1 MLLAGALV
9 LAGWIAVDAARGRGV
24 WTAVGRYVADLASR
38 AGPTR
43 DLGRAVREAVGVVPK
58 RPITLRVWDYWAPS
72 TTEDFAKYFNEL
84 EARFEASHPDVDVVY
99 QSVPF
104 GFVEQKL
111 ATGMI
116 GERPPDV
123 FQCSVWWAQAMYARG
138 TLLRLND
145 YIDRTP
151 GLQDD
156 QFFRA
161 ALYHNRDHGDIYG
174 IPQIFDANCLMWNLD
189 RIEAKLDQTK
199 AKLDQTKA
207 KLDQAKA
214 EQDRIKAEQD
224 WVKAKR
230 EWAKAKRELEGL
242 FARDENGEIDYTRIR
257 FDAVRDWEHFRQIA
271 RTLTDRK
278 AGRYGFEIN
287 AHRMEAGAFMG
298 WAAANGAR
306 FQDRAGTRALFNTTA
321 AAEAVRF
328 LLDLYHEDRVS
339 PPFRPVTASRE
350 LFQKGEVACSQGGTW
365 DGKHIVRDTLGWRG
379 FGMTAFPPGPRGKK
393 QKTHSWGNMLVI
405 GARCKHPDVAW
416 DYLRLV
422 CGLEGAKLR
431 LTLLK
436 QNSPRRDLYD
446 TEEWRRMVREEPFL
460 ENIPKICASGNPLRH
475 TQPAAVADELIPIF
489 EHLMLN
495 YPKIKAKWRLKHPKV
510 ETEQLKLE
518 IARDALER
526 AAKRVNAV
534 YARYQRVLGDWAAAD
549 RRRREGR

>member
-24 WTAVGRYVADLASR
+24 WTAVGRYIVDLTSR

-43 DLGRAVREAVGVVPK
+43 DLGRAVRNAAGVRLE
-58 RPITLRVWDYWAPS
+58 RPIILRVWDYWSPS

-84 EARFEASHPDVDVVY
+84 ETRFEASHPDVDVVY

-116 GERPPDV
+116 GERPPDI

-138 TLLRLND
+138 TLLKLNK

-151 GLQDD
+151 ELQDD
-156 QFFRA
+156 QFFTA
-161 ALYHNRDHGDIYG
+161 ALYHSRDRGDIYG
-174 IPQIFDANCLMWNLD
+174 VPQIFDANCLMWNLD
-189 RIEAKLDQTK
+189 RIK
-199 AKLDQTKA
+199 AKLGQIKA
-207 KLDQAKA
+207 KLAKIEAEPDQAKA
-214 EQDRIKAEQD
+214 KRD
-224 WVKAKR
+224 WI
-230 EWAKAKRELEGL
+230 KAKRELEGL
-242 FARDENGEIDYTRIR
+242 FARHEEGEKKGEIDYTRIR
-257 FDAVRDWEHFRQIA
+257 FDAVRDWEHFRRIA

-278 AGRYGFEIN
+278 AGQYGFEIN
-287 AHRMEAGAFMG
+287 AYRMEAGTFMG

-306 FQDRAGTRALFNTTA
+306 FQNRAGTRALFNTTA

-339 PPFRPVTASRE
+339 PAFRPVAASRE
-350 LFQKGEVACSQGGTW
+350 LFQKGDVACSQGGTW
-365 DGKHIVRDTLGWRG
+365 DGKQIVRDTLGWRG
-379 FGMTAFPPGPRGKK
+379 FGMTAFPPGPRGTE

-405 GARCKHPDVAW
+405 GSRCKNPDVAW

-436 QNSPRRDLYD
+436 HNSPRRDLYE

-460 ENIPKICASGNPLRH
+460 ENVPKICASGDPLRH
-475 TQPAAVADELIPIF
+475 TQPAAVGDELIPIF

-495 YPKIKAKWRLKHPKV
+495 YPTVKAKWRLENPEV
-510 ETEQLKLE
+510 ETEELKLR

-526 AAKRVNAV
+526 AAERVNAV
-534 YARYQRVLGDWAAAD
+534 YKRYSRVLDDWAAAD